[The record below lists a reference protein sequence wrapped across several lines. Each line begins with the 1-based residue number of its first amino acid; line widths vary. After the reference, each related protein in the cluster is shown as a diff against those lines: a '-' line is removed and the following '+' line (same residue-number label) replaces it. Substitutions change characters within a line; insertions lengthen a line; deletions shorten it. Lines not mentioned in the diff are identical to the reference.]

1 MKTKENNDRILFFLY
16 AASELFEIASSAV
29 FALSIV
35 LFGTEWEAWSLGA
48 LLFGL
53 GVASQLA
60 ADRVGSPSR
69 ASEQTME
76 RPVFVA

>member
-1 MKTKENNDRILFFLY
+1 MKTKENNDRMLFFLY

-48 LLFGL
+48 LLFVL

-60 ADRVGSPSR
+60 ADRIGSSP
-69 ASEQTME
+69 APVHETME
-76 RPVFVA
+76 LPIAV